1 MTFRNKYLLAIAGLV
16 LFALVL
22 VAPERNAAQIPP
34 TTQLISASSLLAGL
48 GSGALFPFI
57 DTTPHSIVQAHIAD
71 IVMESLL
78 MRPLLVQPA
87 PAPHP
92 ISKCLLE
99 WQEEPWSM

>member
-34 TTQLISASSLLAGL
+34 TSASSLLAGL